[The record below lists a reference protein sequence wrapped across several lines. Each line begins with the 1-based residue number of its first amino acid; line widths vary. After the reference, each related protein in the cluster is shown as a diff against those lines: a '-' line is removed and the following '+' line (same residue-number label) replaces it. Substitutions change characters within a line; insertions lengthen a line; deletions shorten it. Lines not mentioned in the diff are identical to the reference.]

1 MTEYTW
7 KILELAQKEGQ
18 IASVKYLVTGTK
30 GELSVSTEGN
40 WKFRTKY
47 DYAENLTE
55 HQVAHWLELDA
66 QEGDRHMIKTRLD
79 EQLAALENA
88 ESRNPPWKVETF
100 KVTL

>member
-1 MTEYTW
+1 MTNYDW
-7 KILELAQKEGQ
+7 KILELLKTDGKIQ
-18 IASVKYLVTGTK
+18 SVKYCVKATNEKNT
-30 GELSVSTEGN
+30 VVTEGY

-88 ESRNPPWKVETF
+88 ESRDPPWKVETF